1 LSDKG
6 KFMQLRE
13 MWKRL
18 FDTVVSFFSLLL
30 FFIPMLIIYLLI
42 ISESNGASF
51 FIQKRVGKG
60 NIEFN
65 MYKFR
70 SMVVGTPN
78 VATDKLLDSN
88 NYVTRIGK
96 IIRKYSLDELP
107 QLWNIFKGDMSIVG
121 PRPALYNQYD
131 LRDTRNKLGISI
143 LKPGLTGWAQINGRD
158 DISLDKKIELD
169 YYYLRNQSLWF
180 DFKIIVLTFLTVFS
194 GTGTNPR

>member
-1 LSDKG
+1 
-6 KFMQLRE
+6 MQLRE

>member
-1 LSDKG
+1 
-6 KFMQLRE
+6 